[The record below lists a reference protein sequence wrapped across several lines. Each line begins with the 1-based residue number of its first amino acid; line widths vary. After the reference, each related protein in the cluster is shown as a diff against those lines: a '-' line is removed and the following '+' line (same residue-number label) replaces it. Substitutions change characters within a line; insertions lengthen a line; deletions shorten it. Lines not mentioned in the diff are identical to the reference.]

1 VFLEKL
7 LKKFMSSQPEEI
19 QPPEV
24 VEEQTLQEPAKE
36 LVISQ
41 PAAPTTW
48 RASADIL
55 KFPRHILT
63 AKSRGEKQTKIRIGE
78 RKGGQPYWWMTS
90 VEDYGVPGKTSFD
103 FDYQILHQKFYEA
116 LLKARQNGQKTA
128 PRYVMVGSLR
138 QIAKELG
145 LSPSHTD
152 EIKKAIQANQAA
164 VIETDKAIRFIN
176 EKGETEYLSGQFKA
190 YDVYIRGD
198 HLPDGDEAKK
208 VVLELSIPFW
218 QALNAQEFSKPLDG
232 HYFRQLAK
240 PGAQRWY
247 TLVSTDMFVA
257 LSKNLPYAKI
267 RYSEYCKFHPQK
279 QHKTFAHMKRQM
291 TNLHQKHVELEYI
304 EPPQYQETRDSNDL
318 KDWWILYE
326 PGLKARQEYQQN
338 RQRKITRPRA
348 KELPAETDPSQD
360 TYNLVAYFQK
370 QKNNQDMYSPTIKE
384 LKQAGELI
392 NKHGTER
399 AKKIVALA
407 IQEMTKTNFNAIYFG
422 AVLQYEN
429 QAIETLELKEQQ
441 DQQAR
446 EKQQI
451 EHEALVKQYQEWL
464 TLTPAERVKPKLDF
478 KITGYQLKHKQPPDE
493 TQIKAWQQ
501 ELIEVL
507 PTPEE
512 YQMQLFGRIIFPV
525 N

>member
-1 VFLEKL
+1 VLLEKL
-7 LKKFMSSQPEEI
+7 LKKFMSSQPEET
-19 QPPEV
+19 QTPEV
-24 VEEQTLQEPAKE
+24 IQEQTLQEPAKE

-55 KFPRHILT
+55 RYPRHILT
-63 AKSRGEKQTKIRIGE
+63 AKSRGQKQTNIRIGD
-78 RKGGQPYWWMTS
+78 RKGGQSYWWLSSNPT
-90 VEDYGVPGKTSFD
+90 YGVPGKTSFD
-103 FDYQILHQKFYEA
+103 FDYQVLHQRFYEA
-116 LLKARQNGQKTA
+116 ILKARQNGQKTA
-128 PRYVMVGSLR
+128 PRYIMVGSLR

-145 LSPSHTD
+145 LSPSNT
-152 EIKKAIQANQAA
+152 EEVKKAIQANQAA

-176 EKGETEYLSGQFKA
+176 EKGEAEHLSGQFKA

-232 HYFRQLAK
+232 QYFKQLAK

-247 TLVSTDMFVA
+247 TLVSTDIFVA
-257 LSKNLPYAKI
+257 LNKNLPYAKV
-267 RYSEYCKFHPQK
+267 RYSAYCKFHPQK
-279 QHKTFAHMKRQM
+279 QHKTFSDMKRQM
-291 TNLHQKHVELEYI
+291 TNLHQKHVEFDYI
-304 EPPQYQETRDSNDL
+304 EPPQYQKIATEQGTN
-318 KDWWILYE
+318 DWWILYK
-326 PGLKARQEYQQN
+326 PGLKAKQEYQQN
-338 RQRKITRPRA
+338 RRRTITRPA
-348 KELPAETDPSQD
+348 PKELPAETDPSQD

-384 LKQAGELI
+384 LKQAADLVT
-392 NKHGTER
+392 KHGTGQ
-399 AKKIVALA
+399 AKKIVSLA
-407 IQEMTKTNFNAIYFG
+407 IQEMAKTNFNAIYFG

-429 QAIETLELKEQQ
+429 QVIETLELKERQ

-446 EKQQI
+446 EKQKT

-464 TLTPAERVKPKLDF
+464 TLTPIERVKAKLDF
-478 KITGYQLKHKQPPDE
+478 KITGYQLKHKRPPDE

-512 YQMQLFGRIIFPV
+512 YQMQLFRRIIFQV